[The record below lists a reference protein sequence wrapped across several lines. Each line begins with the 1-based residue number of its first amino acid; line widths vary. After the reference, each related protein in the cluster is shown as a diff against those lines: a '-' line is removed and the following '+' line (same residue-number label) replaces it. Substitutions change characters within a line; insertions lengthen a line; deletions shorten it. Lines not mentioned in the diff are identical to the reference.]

1 MHDNIEYSSVIR
13 LRLQNGLYVKNM
25 LYFARNAICYIYSL
39 YFFSPGFNIKYWYLQ
54 KFFGLHGWL
63 RPHVTPGRASPL
75 DSTEGLLTLFCPHP
89 LLAPLLGSIGPPG
102 ARPGGSVPVISD
114 LPLHSMIY

>member
-39 YFFSPGFNIKYWYLQ
+39 YFFSPGFNIKY
-54 KFFGLHGWL
+54 
-63 RPHVTPGRASPL
+63 
-75 DSTEGLLTLFCPHP
+75 
-89 LLAPLLGSIGPPG
+89 
-102 ARPGGSVPVISD
+102 
-114 LPLHSMIY
+114 